1 MARVTA
7 DSEQIDHAEPPHKR
21 PVSSES
27 ALSAAFLVLNQIG
40 TRALTFAVNQLLL
53 RYLSPKTYGV
63 ATQLELFS
71 VSILYF
77 SRESLRV
84 ALQRQH
90 GDDDSEKAEHVGG
103 RGPENDH
110 RRSALGH
117 GTTRRIQEV
126 VNISHIAFGLGV
138 PLTAFFAWLYLRSA
152 NSVVLATAHLHSSLY
167 IYALA
172 TLLELLIEPAF
183 AVAKQQMLDGTRV
196 WAEFRASLTKCLVTC
211 ATAIWASR
219 TGRDVGVLPFAMGQ
233 LSYAVVLNL
242 VYVWNIVP
250 ICTRNGASLLSKTI
264 NPNNMY
270 FLSRFSRPLITIAA
284 TFYGQAIFNQILT
297 SGDSY
302 LIAALATLPA
312 QGAYALASNYG
323 GLLARMLFQPIE
335 EASRSLFGRL
345 PTKDSPPTKSTN
357 RIVQQAVAHLT
368 NTLHFYSLLSLFAI
382 SLGPPLS
389 PPLLRT
395 LAGARW
401 TVTEAPAVLAAYCY
415 LIPLLAI
422 NGILEAFVSAVAT
435 PAQIRAQSSW
445 KMAQLCAFAGTSF
458 IALKIAYMDAP
469 GLVVAN
475 AVTMI
480 SRIAWSWGFV
490 QRYLGAT
497 AGGGGVMGLKV
508 SEMVPSVWSL
518 AVGAAARGCLSFTLD
533 HGADVGVGELVQSAV
548 TVAAYV
554 VGVMFFERH
563 FLISMIPEAAVDR
576 LPILQYVT
584 GTRKDAD
591 EKKSATDL

>member
-1 MARVTA
+1 MARVKA
-7 DSEQIDHAEPPHKR
+7 DSEQIDHAEPPPKR
-21 PVSSES
+21 PVSSKS
-27 ALSAAFLVLNQIG
+27 ALSAALLVLNQIG
-40 TRALTFAVNQLLL
+40 TRALTFAVNQVLL

-90 GDDDSEKAEHVGG
+90 GDDDSEKAEHVDG
-103 RGPENDH
+103 RGPEKDF
-110 RRSALGH
+110 RRSALSH
-117 GTTRRIQEV
+117 GSTRRIQEV

-138 PLTAFFAWLYLRSA
+138 PLTTFFAWLYLRSA

-172 TLLELLIEPAF
+172 TLSELLIEPAF

-219 TGRDVGVLPFAMGQ
+219 AGRNVGVLPFAMGQ

-242 VYVWNIVP
+242 VYVWNIVH
-250 ICTRNGASLLSKTI
+250 ICSQNGASLLPKII
-264 NPNNMY
+264 NSNNTY
-270 FLSRFSRPLITIAA
+270 LLSRFSRPLITIAA

-345 PTKDSPPTKSTN
+345 PTKDLPPTKSTN
-357 RIVQQAVAHLT
+357 RTVQQAVTHLKH
-368 NTLHFYSLLSLFAI
+368 TLHFYSLLSLFAI

-389 PPLLRT
+389 PLLLRT
-395 LAGARW
+395 LAGVRW
-401 TVTEAPAVLAAYCY
+401 TATEAPAVLAAYCY
-415 LIPLLAI
+415 LIPLLAT

-445 KMAQLCAFAGTSF
+445 KIAQLCAFAGTAF

-490 QRYLGAT
+490 QGYLET
-497 AGGGGVMGLKV
+497 FAGGGDGKGLRIRD
-508 SEMVPSVWSL
+508 MVPSLGSL
-518 AVGAAARGCLSFTLD
+518 AVAAGARGCLSFILD
-533 HGADVGVGELVQSAV
+533 HGADVRLGELVQSAG
-548 TVAAYV
+548 V
-554 VGVMFFERH
+554 VGGCGVG
-563 FLISMIPEAAVDR
+563 V
-576 LPILQYVT
+576 
-584 GTRKDAD
+584 
-591 EKKSATDL
+591 